1 VVDGKDGRSVG
12 RRRFEILQGV
22 EMKRRSEISVE
33 VEVGEGNEVVGVA
46 IEGKAV
52 KVMEGQLEI

>member
-1 VVDGKDGRSVG
+1 MGGVLE

-33 VEVGEGNEVVGVA
+33 VEVGEGNELFGVA
-46 IEGKAV
+46 MRER
-52 KVMEGQLEI
+52 Q